1 MRVLSRSTRRRLVA
15 GLSAGALAMSMTALA
30 ALPAAAA
37 PPSRHTIAGS
47 QAKWL
52 SRAKDQGAVATGTRI
67 NFGVLLK
74 MRDSS
79 AAQATLA
86 QISDPSSPSY
96 GKWLTNATFNA
107 TYAPAPADV
116 AAVQSWLQ
124 SQGFQLTKTL
134 QSGMYV
140 QASGSAAQIEASF
153 GTTLHNYTYD
163 GASARANTTA
173 LSLPATVPAAVAGAM
188 SGVVGLDTGSTRKKP
203 ADTLP
208 GPPPGARY
216 GVQPCSDYFG
226 QKIATDKPKA
236 YGAFQPYAVCGY
248 VPDQL
253 QSAYG
258 ESPLLKAGVTG
269 RGVTVAIT
277 DAYASPT
284 MLQDAQTYSRRHNQ
298 PTFTRG
304 QYTEIRPSSYDFT
317 DPTDPQGWYQ
327 EETLDVEAVH
337 AMAPGAKVVFVSGAD
352 DSTGLDEAWAE
363 TIDNH
368 VADVITNSWNDGIDD
383 ISMLTQ
389 SYVDFYTQFS
399 LEAAL
404 TGITDNF
411 STGDDGDNTSGGTD
425 LPSKTVG
432 FPADEPWVTG
442 VGGTSVE
449 IGSKGQW
456 LKEYGW
462 SSSYSNLVNGSWTP
476 APPGTYSSGGG
487 GGTSV
492 LFQQPF
498 YQRGKVPTSLSEA
511 NGTTPMRV
519 IPDISMPGD
528 PNTGFRVGE
537 TQEFP
542 NGTYYAEYRIGGTSL
557 SSPLLA
563 GVIAVADQLAHRSL
577 GFVNPL
583 YYKLIGTP
591 AVHDEIA
598 PTSPVAQVR
607 TNLINGV
614 DTSDGKSFKLQT
626 VDVQSSTLHDTPGYD
641 NETGVGSPNG
651 PLFFAAL
658 AFLDYLR

>member
-1 MRVLSRSTRRRLVA
+1 MRVFSRSTRRTVIA
-15 GLSAGALAMSMTALA
+15 GLSAAALAVAMTAMVVSPASA
-30 ALPAAAA
+30 A
-37 PPSRHTIAGS
+37 PSRHSIAGS
-47 QAKWL
+47 AAKWL
-52 SRAKDQGAVATGTRI
+52 SKAKDQGAVATSTRI

-74 MRDSS
+74 MRNPSG
-79 AAQATLA
+79 AEATLA
-86 QISDPSSPSY
+86 QVSDPDSPSY
-96 GKWLTNATFNA
+96 GKWLSNAEFNSA
-107 TYAPAPADV
+107 YAPARSDV

-140 QASGSAAQIEASF
+140 QASGTAAQVEATF
-153 GTTLHNYTYD
+153 GTTLHNYRYD
-163 GASARANTTA
+163 GASVRANTTA
-173 LSLPATVPAAVAGAM
+173 LSLPAAAPAVVAGA
-188 SGVVGLDTGSTRKKP
+188 STGVVGLDTGSTLKKP

-208 GPPPGARY
+208 GPPAGERY
-216 GVQPCSDYFG
+216 GVPPCSSYFG

-258 ESPLLKAGVTG
+258 ESALLKAGVTG

-277 DAYASPT
+277 DAYAAPT
-284 MLQDAQTYSRRHNQ
+284 MLQDAQTYSREHGQ

-304 QYTEIRPSSYDFT
+304 QYSEIRPTSYHVS
-317 DPTDPQGWYQ
+317 DPEDAQGWYG

-337 AMAPGAKVVFVSGAD
+337 AMAPGAKVVFVAGAD
-352 DSTGLDEAWAE
+352 DLTGLDAAWAE
-363 TIDNH
+363 TIDSH
-368 VADVITNSWNDGIDD
+368 VADIITNSWSQDTDD
-383 ISMLTQ
+383 VSQLGQ
-389 SYVDFYTQFS
+389 SYVDFYSQFS

-411 STGDDGDNTSGGTD
+411 SSGDDGDQTSGGTD
-425 LPSKTVG
+425 PASRTVD
-432 FPADEPWVTG
+432 FPADEPWVTA

-456 LKEYGW
+456 LGEFGW
-462 SSSYSNLVNGSWTP
+462 SSSYSALTDGSWTP

-492 LFQQPF
+492 LFRQPF
-498 YQRGKVPTSLSEA
+498 YQQGKVSTSLSET
-511 NGTTPMRV
+511 NGRTPMRV

-542 NGTYYAEYRIGGTSL
+542 DGTYYAEYRIGGTSL

-583 YYKLIGTP
+583 YYKLLGTP
-591 AVHDEIA
+591 ALHDEIA
-598 PTSPVAQVR
+598 PKKPVAQVR
-607 TNLINGV
+607 TNLVNSV
-614 DTSDGKSFKLQT
+614 DTSEGKAFVLQT
-626 VDVQSSTLHDTPGYD
+626 VDVQSSTLHDTRGYD
-641 NETGVGSPNG
+641 NETGVGSPSG

-658 AFLDYLR
+658 AVLKNFR